1 MEEENVDQGEQ
12 AGHGLDEIPPGV
24 NNEEEEN
31 KTTDALLPVEQNG
44 ELLPEQAENG
54 ETKAEED
61 GAEGETEV
69 VGEENGEESVKAE
82 EGEGEEG
89 ESKLEFAGPGHFKER
104 KKKTKRPAK
113 KRVKVIEETSWECNE
128 CTYINNPLV
137 SCSLLLISMDIY
149 LDKYQFYQQI

>member
-31 KTTDALLPVEQNG
+31 KTTDGLLPVEQNG
-44 ELLPEQAENG
+44 ELLPDQAENG
-54 ETKAEED
+54 EAKVEED

-82 EGEGEEG
+82 EGEDG

-137 SCSLLLISMDIY
+137 SL
-149 LDKYQFYQQI
+149 

>member
-31 KTTDALLPVEQNG
+31 KTTDGLLPVEQNG
-44 ELLPEQAENG
+44 ELLPDQAENG
-54 ETKAEED
+54 EAKAEED

-69 VGEENGEESVKAE
+69 AGEENGEESVKAE
-82 EGEGEEG
+82 EGEDG

-137 SCSLLLISMDIY
+137 SL
-149 LDKYQFYQQI
+149 

>member
-1 MEEENVDQGEQ
+1 MEEERLDGVEQ

-31 KTTDALLPVEQNG
+31 KTDALLPVEQNG

-54 ETKAEED
+54 EDAKVEED
-61 GAEGETEV
+61 GGEGETEV
-69 VGEENGEESVKAE
+69 VGEENGEESVKTE

-89 ESKLEFAGPGHFKER
+89 EDSKLDFAGPGHFKER
-104 KKKTKRPAK
+104 KKRTKRPAK

-137 SCSLLLISMDIY
+137 SSSLLSILMDIY
-149 LDKYQFYQQI
+149 FDKY

>member
-1 MEEENVDQGEQ
+1 MEEERLDEGVEQ

-31 KTTDALLPVEQNG
+31 KTDALLPVEQNG

-54 ETKAEED
+54 EDAKVEED

-69 VGEENGEESVKAE
+69 VGEENGEESVKTE

-89 ESKLEFAGPGHFKER
+89 EDSKLDFAGPGHFKER
-104 KKKTKRPAK
+104 KKRTKRPAK

-137 SCSLLLISMDIY
+137 SRSLLSILMDICF
-149 LDKYQFYQQI
+149 DKY